1 MKKLDLEK
9 KALKYSAMAGSLVAF
24 AGTAGAQIVY
34 TDVNPDETY
43 NEDDMYMLNVDNDGT
58 DDFMLIQF
66 DTLIQYGSFSFPA
79 EGVVI
84 LTAGS
89 NAAINTSGGQI
100 NYLTALNLNDPI
112 DNLQTFSQST
122 ASSPLIAGGYVNFGI
137 GGYGI
142 GPWIDAADHYMGLTF
157 LAGSNFHY
165 GWCRMNVAADGL
177 SFIIKDYA
185 YESTP
190 QTGLLAG
197 QTVNSV
203 SDLVADGVSF
213 QVINNTVQ
221 LDLLNTQ
228 FTNGNVSVIN
238 VSGQSVYTSNFNDS
252 KSIDLNGYAS
262 GVYMISV
269 TFDQGQVN
277 HKLFV
282 R

>member
-9 KALKYSAMAGSLVAF
+9 KALKYSAMAGSMAAF
-24 AGTAGAQIVY
+24 AGTASAQIVY
-34 TDVNPDETY
+34 TDVNPDQTFT
-43 NEDDMYMLNVDNDGT
+43 EDQMYMLNVNNDAT
-58 DDFMLIQF
+58 DDFMIVQF
-66 DTLIQYGSFSFPA
+66 DTTVTYGSFSFPA
-79 EGVVI
+79 EGVVL

-89 NAAINTSGGQI
+89 NAAITSNGSQL

-112 DNLQTFSQST
+112 DNLQTFSPST
-122 ASSPLIAGGYVNFGI
+122 SSSPIIAGAFIGSIVNTGV
-137 GGYGI
+137 

-157 LAGSNFHY
+157 LAGTNFHY
-165 GWCRMNVAADGL
+165 GWCRMNVAADGK

-185 YESTP
+185 YETTP
-190 QTGLLAG
+190 ATGILAG

-203 SDLVADGVSF
+203 NDLVADGVSF

-238 VSGQSVYTSNFNDS
+238 IAGQTVHSSELTGSRT
-252 KSIDLNGYAS
+252 IDLNGYTS
-262 GVYMISV
+262 GVYMISAS
-269 TFDQGQVN
+269 FDQGQVN

>member
-9 KALKYSAMAGSLVAF
+9 KALKYSAMAGSMAAF

-34 TDVNPDETY
+34 TDVNPDQTFT
-43 NEDDMYMLNVDNDGT
+43 EDQMYMLDVNNDAT
-58 DDFMLIQF
+58 DDFMIVQF
-66 DTLIQYGSFSFPA
+66 DTTVTYGSFSFPA
-79 EGVVI
+79 EGVVL

-89 NAAINTSGGQI
+89 NAAMTSNGSQL

-112 DNLQTFSQST
+112 DNLQTFSPST
-122 ASSPLIAGGYVNFGI
+122 SSSPIIAAAFVTSPLGDFGL
-137 GGYGI
+137 

-165 GWCRMNVAADGL
+165 GWCRMNVAADGK

-185 YESTP
+185 YETTP
-190 QTGLLAG
+190 ATGILAG

-203 SDLVADGVSF
+203 NDIVADGVSF

-221 LDLLNTQ
+221 LDLLNTH

-238 VSGQSVYTSNFNDS
+238 IAGQTVHSSELTGSRT
-252 KSIDLNGYAS
+252 IDLNGYTS

-269 TFDQGQVN
+269 SFDQGQVN